1 MKADEDSDDDATD
14 ASADAT
20 GSTTLA
26 SAPAPDHHDL
36 TSPMVVPASAPNRDG
51 GSRAD
56 AQDDR
61 HTVSSRE
68 EDEVK
73 KMKSTRGW
81 GLPWLFAAFSML
93 MLRPG
98 LLFADEGT
106 TMALALNA
114 GESYVI
120 NNVSPGETPAVN
132 VITNPHA
139 LVVHNEEPGKV
150 VLLGAEAGEWTV
162 AVKTTDGSTVKYD
175 VTVKSVG
182 TAFDIN
188 HAAQGPGTNRG
199 HRCDYGYRGS
209 GSGEDGSGHR
219 SGCPRRRFARR
230 RLSEATRPRRIQ
242 WRPRRP
248 ARRRSGSALEFQL
261 LRRRSVTRALILLL
275 RFRLLPTRHLRR
287 RRVRRLRRRCRT
299 SDFGSIRLS
308 V

>member
-1 MKADEDSDDDATD
+1 
-14 ASADAT
+14 
-20 GSTTLA
+20 
-26 SAPAPDHHDL
+26 
-36 TSPMVVPASAPNRDG
+36 
-51 GSRAD
+51 
-56 AQDDR
+56 
-61 HTVSSRE
+61 
-68 EDEVK
+68 
-73 KMKSTRGW
+73 MKSTRGW
-81 GLPWLFAAFSML
+81 GLPCLFAAFSML

-188 HAAQGPGTNRG
+188 HAAQGPGTNRR
-199 HRCDYGYRGS
+199 HRCDYGYRRS
-209 GSGEDGSGHR
+209 GSGQDGSGHWSGFIGVASSSSR
-219 SGCPRRRFARR
+219 SYTATTDTVAVASASAPVAASP
-230 RLSEATRPRRIQ
+230 SEFR
-242 WRPRRP
+242 
-248 ARRRSGSALEFQL
+248 L
-261 LRRRSVTRALILLL
+261 LRRRSATRALIFLR
-275 RFRLLPTRHLRR
+275 RFRLLRTRHLRH

-299 SDFGSIRLS
+299 SDFESILLS